1 MSNLVEFQ
9 ESERSPVGSQA
20 SSERGIP
27 SLATSVDCILSA

>member
-9 ESERSPVGSQA
+9 ESERSPVGLQA
-20 SSERGIP
+20 STGHGIS